1 MRSYNVTRDPAQ
13 TEPLSSRPLLLINK
27 DLQIDWGVTGNGES
41 TQGRYCWDVLGCAS
55 RSDQQCKA
63 IKCLKPSPAARRR
76 TKSGFVGTYPTD
88 ACLISS
94 IQLPFPGQLV
104 WGPQRGNSAP
114 TNIDLHVAA
123 SLAGA
128 ILAKDVTNGGEAVL
142 DLIRIATGANCCK
155 LFLTDLYGKR
165 LLLAA
170 CVGSERSTLAQQR
183 RFLSAAAFADLAF
196 ALGRPVTSRA
206 PSARL
211 LLGEMTEMGLGSAIS
226 VPIPAPDGH
235 ILGCLDLAWHGSAV
249 PVETIAEALWSAA
262 APLGNAICAAY
273 WTLGQQIARASS
285 GGAAQPLGNM
295 FQMLHESVG
304 ADAGSLV
311 MWDEHSRK
319 LQSVDAFGESPPICP
334 WLVSPEAAPC
344 TSRDNESCFRLI
356 ALTKP
361 DTHWPDACRRIR
373 FDGTTVCCIPVM
385 SKASRS
391 GRAIIGFR
399 HNSPKSPE
407 RLLVPLQ
414 VMLEQMGLH
423 RQEHTAPAIAVARAP
438 AIPRLQIRCF
448 GHFEL
453 EIDGQQ
459 LSSSVFQRRDA
470 LTLLKILVLRA
481 GKQVHRAKINEWLW
495 PDVAERVGINRL
507 HGVVHALRAVIEPY
521 AAERRWKYVLNEGDT
536 YSFCPDDSTSVDLID
551 FQKYLALARNGLRDG
566 YFTPNVA
573 HYLEQAVELYRAD
586 LYEDDQ
592 YSEWCDVERTVLQR
606 EFVDALASLA
616 RSYLTLGD
624 VKQAI
629 NTLRRALIHDPSRED
644 MHLEL
649 IRCLVRVKRYQE
661 AKEQVG
667 DCVRHLREDLGVAPS
682 SETQALYHSLVNIK
696 SGGVSPT
703 RR

>member
-1 MRSYNVTRDPAQ
+1 MRSYNATRDPAQ
-13 TEPLSSRPLLLINK
+13 IEPLFSRPLLLINN
-27 DLQIDWGVTGNGES
+27 DRQIDWGITGNGES
-41 TQGRYCWDVLGCAS
+41 TQGRYCWDVLGCAA

-63 IKCLKPSPAARRR
+63 VKCPKPSPVARRR
-76 TKSGFVGTYPTD
+76 SKSGPVAAYPAD
-88 ACLISS
+88 VCLISS
-94 IQLPFPGQLV
+94 IQLPFRGQLV
-104 WGPQRGNSAP
+104 WGPQGGNSAR
-114 TNIDLHVAA
+114 TNIDLHVVA

-142 DLIRIATGANCCK
+142 DLIRIATGADGCK
-155 LFLTDLYGKR
+155 LFLTDLYGKK

-170 CVGSERSTLAQQR
+170 CVGSYRSTHIQQQR
-183 RFLSAAAFADLAF
+183 FVSGAAFADLAF
-196 ALGRPVTSRA
+196 TQGRPVTSRA
-206 PSARL
+206 PSARFL
-211 LLGEMTEMGLGSAIS
+211 RGEMAEMGVGSVVS
-226 VPIPAPDGH
+226 VPIPAPDGRV
-235 ILGCLDLAWHGSAV
+235 LGCLDLAWHDSAV
-249 PVETIAEALWSAA
+249 PVETFADALWSAA

-273 WTLGQQIARASS
+273 WTLGQQIVRAGSDGS
-285 GGAAQPLGNM
+285 AQPLVKM

-311 MWDEHSRK
+311 MWDERSHK
-319 LQSVDAFGESPPICP
+319 VQSIDAFGASPPICP
-334 WLVSPEAAPC
+334 WLMSPEAAPC
-344 TSRDNESCFRLI
+344 SSRENESCFRLI

-361 DTHWPDACRRIR
+361 DDRWPDACRQMR

-385 SKASRS
+385 GQATRS

-414 VMLEQMGLH
+414 VMAEQMGLH
-423 RQEHTAPAIAVARAP
+423 RQEPNAPEILVARAS

-448 GHFEL
+448 GHFEVA
-453 EIDGQQ
+453 IDGQKVP
-459 LSSSVFQRRDA
+459 SSAFQRRDA

-481 GKQVHRAKINEWLW
+481 GKQLHRAKLNEWLW

-521 AAERRWKYVLNEGDT
+521 AAERRWRHVLNEGDT
-536 YSFCPDDSTSVDLID
+536 YTFCPDDSTSVDIID
-551 FQKYLALARNGLRDG
+551 FQKYLALARNDLRDG
-566 YFTPNVA
+566 YFAPHLT

-586 LYEDDQ
+586 LYEEDQ
-592 YSEWCDVERTVLQR
+592 YSEWCDVERIALQR

-624 VKQAI
+624 AKKAI
-629 NTLRRALIHDPSRED
+629 HALRRALAHDPSRED
-644 MHLEL
+644 LHQEL
-649 IRCLVRVKRYQE
+649 IRCLVRLKRYQE
-661 AKEQVG
+661 AKEQVC

-682 SETQALYHSLVNIK
+682 SETQALYHSLVNMG
-696 SGGVSPT
+696 SRGESPA